1 MLVKRRRTLNSF
13 DVIKCKYQCKQSS
26 FITAGAHKLSFISII
41 YLRFTPR
48 VFIKTN
54 IEPLA
59 SIQKSDR
66 VRKKP
71 AVLFWNREKRRKM
84 RRRVVV
90 QKICKKKIVKTFQG
104 KIGKPFVDT

>member
-1 MLVKRRRTLNSF
+1 M
-13 DVIKCKYQCKQSS
+13 
-26 FITAGAHKLSFISII
+26 SFISII

-84 RRRVVV
+84 RRVWVCGLWFKKSV
-90 QKICKKKIVKTFQG
+90 KKKIVKTFPG

>member
-1 MLVKRRRTLNSF
+1 M
-13 DVIKCKYQCKQSS
+13 
-26 FITAGAHKLSFISII
+26 SFISII

-84 RRRVVV
+84 RRVWIVVR
-90 QKICKKKIVKTFQG
+90 KI
-104 KIGKPFVDT
+104 